1 MKEYKTIDANIFIQ
15 LYNYKMV
22 ETFNGK
28 HILIFGGSGSLGNEF
43 IQKHIHQNTI
53 TNYSRDES
61 KHWQMSLQYKTDQ
74 LRFIIGDIRDY
85 NAVENAIL
93 REQPHIIIIMAALN
107 ILTVA
112 NMPFTNVCR
121 QIV

>member
-1 MKEYKTIDANIFIQ
+1 
-15 LYNYKMV
+15 MV